1 MFSNLDCTYNF
12 TSSYDRLKIIE
23 NTLFNSNSN
32 SNKWIK
38 DSQTKDNQLRYIK
51 NYDELNLIEIN
62 IIDKGYYKVFVPIN
76 EITFTLHF
84 EEKSFNKMLKYV
96 NQFIN

>member
-23 NTLFNSNSN
+23 NTLFDSN
-32 SNKWIK
+32 NKWIK
-38 DSQTKDNQLRYIK
+38 DSQTKDNQIRYIK
-51 NYDELNLIEIN
+51 KYDELNMIEIN
-62 IIDKGYYKVFVPIN
+62 IIDSDNYKVLVPIN
-76 EITFTLHF
+76 EITYSLYF

-96 NQFIN
+96 NKFI